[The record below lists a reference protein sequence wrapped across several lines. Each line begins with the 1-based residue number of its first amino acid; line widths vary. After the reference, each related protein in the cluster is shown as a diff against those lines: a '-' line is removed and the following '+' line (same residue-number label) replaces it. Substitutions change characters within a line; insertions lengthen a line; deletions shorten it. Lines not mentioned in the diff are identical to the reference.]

1 MVTYGKGVEARH
13 MNAPCFVALT
23 LETSNVLHNR
33 NNSEL
38 NQTEETLLKIE
49 SYCKKVSR
57 FMVHNT

>member
-1 MVTYGKGVEARH
+1 MVTYGKGVEARY

-38 NQTEETLLKIE
+38 NQTEETFLKIE
-49 SYCKKVSR
+49 S
-57 FMVHNT
+57 NL